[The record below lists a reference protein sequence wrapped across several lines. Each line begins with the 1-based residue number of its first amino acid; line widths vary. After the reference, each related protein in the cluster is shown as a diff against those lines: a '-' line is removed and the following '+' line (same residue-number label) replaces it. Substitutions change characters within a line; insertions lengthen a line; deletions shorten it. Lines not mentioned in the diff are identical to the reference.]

1 MPEKCR
7 TRTCA
12 ARIGIAAR
20 LPRVSRLAGAAGS
33 RPFVSWYAGLGYAPI
48 VRITSVRTTDR
59 GPRGASGRTTVS
71 EADRERWNAKYKAGK
86 YAARLHPSALLAA
99 WMDRLPRG
107 RALDVACGLGRNAI
121 HLAAHGYAVDAMDI
135 SGVALSQAR
144 ERARAAGV
152 EVNWIETDL
161 EQPHVARDAYD
172 VIVVARFLDRPLIP
186 RLIDA
191 LRPGGHVVYDHH
203 YITPVE
209 VGGPKGHR
217 FRARPNELLERF
229 RALRVLFYEEGVTA
243 DPDGSCMA
251 LARLVACKGS
261 PGY

>member
-1 MPEKCR
+1 M
-7 TRTCA
+7 
-12 ARIGIAAR
+12 
-20 LPRVSRLAGAAGS
+20 
-33 RPFVSWYAGLGYAPI
+33 
-48 VRITSVRTTDR
+48 
-59 GPRGASGRTTVS
+59 S
-71 EADRERWNAKYKAGK
+71 EADRQRWDAKYAAGK
-86 YAARLHPSALLAA
+86 YADRKHPSALLAA
-99 WMDRLPRG
+99 WVDRLPRG

-135 SGVALSQAR
+135 SGIALAKAR
-144 ERARAAGV
+144 ERAGARGV

-161 EQPHVARDAYD
+161 ERPDIPRDAYD

-203 YITPVE
+203 YITSAE
-209 VGGPKGHR
+209 VGGPKGRR

-229 RALRVLFYEEGVTA
+229 RVLRVLSYEEGIVA
-243 DPDGSCMA
+243 DPDGSRMA

-261 PGY
+261 PGYRAPTRGLDPSGPPGSRGRDAS

>member
-1 MPEKCR
+1 M
-7 TRTCA
+7 
-12 ARIGIAAR
+12 
-20 LPRVSRLAGAAGS
+20 
-33 RPFVSWYAGLGYAPI
+33 
-48 VRITSVRTTDR
+48 
-59 GPRGASGRTTVS
+59 S
-71 EADRERWNAKYKAGK
+71 EADRERWNAKYAAGT
-86 YAARLHPSALLAA
+86 YAARTHPSALLAG

-107 RALDVACGLGRNAI
+107 RALDVACGMGRNAI

-135 SGVALSQAR
+135 SGVALARAR
-144 ERARAAGV
+144 ERAGAAGV

-161 EQPHVARDAYD
+161 ERPDLAGGAYD

-203 YITPVE
+203 YITPAD
-209 VGGPKGHR
+209 VGGPVSRR
-217 FRARPNELLERF
+217 FRARPNELLDRF
-229 RALRVLFYEEGVTA
+229 RALRVLFYEEGITT
-243 DPDGSCMA
+243 DPDGSRMA